1 MVMFIDS
8 INVIHNNILII
19 NTRCIN
25 LFTFINNIIVFYSFN
40 YFVHLNHSILY
51 IFPVKSTTE
60 AQM

>member
-25 LFTFINNIIVFYSFN
+25 LFTFINNIIVSYSFN
-40 YFVHLNHSILY
+40 YFVHLNHSIL
-51 IFPVKSTTE
+51 
-60 AQM
+60 

>member
-25 LFTFINNIIVFYSFN
+25 LFTLINNIIVFYSFN
-40 YFVHLNHSILY
+40 YVVHLNHSIL
-51 IFPVKSTTE
+51 
-60 AQM
+60 